1 MLPSKV
7 LLDGNKTN
15 VIYNLLKN
23 WLWCVDNVACSI
35 AARIKNY
42 TNRNKKEI
50 KESRVKVGWKVRV
63 CDRSLT
69 IKDSFGMVVPK
80 YKVHELENMRV
91 MKNWR

>member
-23 WLWCVDNVACSI
+23 WLWCIDNAACSI
-35 AARIKNY
+35 AARIKKNY

-50 KESRVKVGWKVRV
+50 KESRVKVG
-63 CDRSLT
+63 
-69 IKDSFGMVVPK
+69 
-80 YKVHELENMRV
+80 
-91 MKNWR
+91 